1 MEIQELFS
9 ADVQIPSLPDVY
21 YKFKEAMD
29 NPEGSFEEISDIIAT
44 DPGLSVRLLRIV
56 NSAYFGFPSKI

>member
-1 MEIQELFS
+1 MEMQKLFNT
-9 ADVQIPSLPDVY
+9 DVQIPSLPDIY

-29 NPEGSFEEISDIIAT
+29 DPEGSFDEILDIIAT

-56 NSAYFGFPSKI
+56 NQQYF

>member
-1 MEIQELFS
+1 MQELFNT
-9 ADVQIPSLPDVY
+9 DVQIPSLPDIY

-29 NPEGSFEEISDIIAT
+29 DPEGSFDEISDIIAT

-56 NSAYFGFPSKI
+56 NQQYF